1 VQEITV
7 YLRHRREPM
16 KFLAREFDAHLDLR
30 SRGAQELS
38 YEASDGKM
46 VRAYLDPREVVAMV
60 PTLLAEKEPPPGRT
74 ELEVAEERRREIE
87 RARKEGFERG
97 RSQAQLDAYTE
108 EFERQERLREENCR
122 KKRASQTPEL
132 DQQIVR
138 VLLNFR
144 EAGIDELRGR
154 YPIFRHFE
162 KLDRLTPEIV
172 EFFVSEAGAA
182 ERLGAMEIE
191 GLIQRSEIS
200 TPGLRKVARYTATD
214 KGAEFVGAKRP
225 VGKRP
230 YVAQSEDYY
239 ARMLAFCQGI
249 MEGLYREA
257 TWVTQ
262 QELKDDK
269 SRTSLE
275 ECLGRRLPEVRPAPK
290 GYLDAPEA
298 VLISQKHDLVAAI
311 GLELRQISDRRM
323 EIYNEILGSFA
334 KDPRLNRAYLFFADR
349 YFMKQVGEVARGHR
363 KDDFFVLAQY
373 REDRAPSLSLT

>member
-1 VQEITV
+1 VQEVTV

-16 KFLAREFDAHLDLR
+16 KFLAREFDAQLDLR
-30 SRGAQELS
+30 FRGAQELS
-38 YEASDGKM
+38 YEAPDGRT

-60 PTLLAEKEPPPGRT
+60 PTLLAEEEPPPART
-74 ELEVAEERRREIE
+74 ELEIAEGRRREIE

-108 EFERQERLREENCR
+108 EFERRERLREENR
-122 KKRASQTPEL
+122 RRKRASQAPEL
-132 DQQIVR
+132 DRQIVR
-138 VLLNFR
+138 VLNFR
-144 EAGIDELRGR
+144 EASIGELRGR

-162 KLDRLTPEIV
+162 KVDRLTPEIV

-182 ERLGAMEIE
+182 ERIDAMESE
-191 GLIQRSEIS
+191 GLIHRSDAFM
-200 TPGLRKVARYTATD
+200 THTRKGARYTATD

-225 VGKRP
+225 AGKRP

-269 SRTSLE
+269 SKTSLE
-275 ECLGRRLPEVRPAPK
+275 ERLGRRLPEVKPAPK
-290 GYLDAPEA
+290 GYLDTPEA
-298 VLISQKHDLVAAI
+298 VLVSQKHDLVVAI
-311 GLELRQISDRRM
+311 GLELRQISDRRI

-334 KDPRLNRAYLFFADR
+334 GDPRLNRAYLFFADR
-349 YFMKQVGEVARGHR
+349 YFMQQVGELARSHHN
-363 KDDFFVLAQY
+363 DDFFVLAEY